1 MSKGHM
7 TLHKDPLPLNS
18 GHEPIHWMDAHD
30 QADLVRRGEVEASEL
45 VEISIRRIQQ
55 HNPAIGAVIHERFD
69 RAREEAALVDRAA
82 PLAGVPTLVKETT
95 PLAGEPHDLGSP
107 AIAASGRRASV
118 DDPIVTTM
126 RRAGMIVLGQS
137 MAPEFALAS
146 TSENRVHG
154 AARNPWNTG
163 HTSGGS
169 SGGASAA
176 VAAGFVPIGQGGD
189 GGGSIRMP
197 ASFCDLVGLK
207 PSRGLIAPK
216 PGGDRWGHSVPAF
229 TTRSVRDTALMMD
242 LLRTDHPGPL
252 GRGTPR
258 DLFRSSIARDPRQ
271 LRIGILT
278 NATTTGEP
286 VAPEVDAAVMVAAT
300 TLEGL
305 GHDVVEEHP
314 VRFTNPANI
323 TAFFDALSVTATA
336 SIDSLAASTGSR
348 LTDDDLD
355 PVTALWDR
363 RGRTI
368 TGMELAAAFT
378 EIERLR
384 AEMGAWWN
392 GGFDVLVAPVFAT
405 PPLELGWPWREP
417 DGIQGTVD
425 VVRFTAPINSTGQ
438 PAIAVP
444 VGFSAK
450 GLPIGVQFIGGL
462 GCDSLLVS
470 LAAQYERARPWH
482 GRHAPGL

>member
-1 MSKGHM
+1 MSKAQM
-7 TLHKDPLPLNS
+7 TLQEEPGTPGS
-18 GHEPIHWMDAHD
+18 GRQPIHWMDAHD
-30 QADLVRRGEVEASEL
+30 QADLVRRGEVQASEL
-45 VEISIRRIQQ
+45 LEISIRRIHE
-55 HNPAIGAVIHERFD
+55 HNPAIGAVIYERLD
-69 RAREEAALVDRAA
+69 RALEEAALVDQAA

-95 PLAGEPHDLGSP
+95 PLTGEPYDLGSP
-107 AIAASGRRASV
+107 AIAASGRRSPT

-126 RRAGMIVLGQS
+126 RRAGMIVVGQS

-252 GRGTPR
+252 GRGTPP
-258 DLFRSSIARDPRQ
+258 DMFRTSISRDPRR
-271 LRIGILT
+271 LRIGVLT
-278 NATTTGEP
+278 NSTTTGEP
-286 VAPEVDAAVMVAAT
+286 VAPEVDAAVTLAAAA
-300 TLEGL
+300 LEEL
-305 GHDVVEEHP
+305 GHDVSEEHP
-314 VRFTNPANI
+314 RRFTNPANI

-336 SIDSLAASTGSR
+336 SIDSLASSIGRR
-348 LTDDDLD
+348 LNDDELD

-368 TGMELAAAFT
+368 SGMELAAAFT

-384 AEMGAWWN
+384 VEMGTWWN
-392 GGFDVLVAPVFAT
+392 QGFDVLVAPVFAT
-405 PPLELGWPWREP
+405 PPLEIGWPWREP
-417 DGIQGTVD
+417 GGIQRTVD

-450 GLPIGVQFIGGL
+450 GLPIGVQFIGGI